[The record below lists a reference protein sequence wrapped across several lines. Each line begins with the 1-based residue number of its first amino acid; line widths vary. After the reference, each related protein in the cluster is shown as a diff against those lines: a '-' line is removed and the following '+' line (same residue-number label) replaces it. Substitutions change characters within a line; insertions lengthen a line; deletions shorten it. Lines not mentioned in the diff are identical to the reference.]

1 LYVGRKYLC
10 DLSEVSQEEKNDAF
24 DNPLVTLYGKIVQKV
39 IDSYNTD
46 VLTAYER
53 NSSIQ
58 PLEKTMKNAMMK
70 YNKHKMSAST
80 ASVRKSK
87 ELGVVG
93 IHPMVMSRVCTEDKV
108 LMDLQQEIKT
118 FKPKLNAIEC
128 MYTRYKQTEDLERL
142 QGIIKAQNKELS
154 RKEEMEMVRKMAQ
167 QKIDEA
173 EQIQHEEAKAIDEKN
188 STKQIKEPQEEIE
201 HKVNMSKHDRKHLKR
216 VRVPHYH
223 YS

>member
-1 LYVGRKYLC
+1 
-10 DLSEVSQEEKNDAF
+10 
-24 DNPLVTLYGKIVQKV
+24 
-39 IDSYNTD
+39 
-46 VLTAYER
+46 
-53 NSSIQ
+53 
-58 PLEKTMKNAMMK
+58 
-70 YNKHKMSAST
+70 MSAST